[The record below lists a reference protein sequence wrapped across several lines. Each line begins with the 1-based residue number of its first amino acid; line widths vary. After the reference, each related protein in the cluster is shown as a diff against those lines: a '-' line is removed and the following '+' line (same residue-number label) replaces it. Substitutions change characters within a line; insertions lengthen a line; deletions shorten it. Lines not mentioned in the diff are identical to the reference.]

1 MAMLHKEVFMKRNIL
16 IALLLTF
23 TMMLVTA
30 CGSNSSNKNDN
41 NKFEGTW
48 IAYNQKS
55 DPNQIQEFT
64 FENVDDQLLVSL
76 YTYSYTPL
84 MDYFSSGLDEA
95 DSTKQGTD
103 TAPANADYLL
113 TKKRDSIHN
122 MLRTAVNNK
131 LDVGPNPILYNE
143 KDDTLVY
150 DNVVFHKQSD
160 DNSVKAYLSKLK
172 DAMKDD
178 VIQGRKQDTVGSFR
192 PKPNIQFNFS
202 FDDSILDTAQ

>member
-1 MAMLHKEVFMKRNIL
+1 
-16 IALLLTF
+16 
-23 TMMLVTA
+23 
-30 CGSNSSNKNDN
+30 
-41 NKFEGTW
+41 
-48 IAYNQKS
+48 
-55 DPNQIQEFT
+55 
-64 FENVDDQLLVSL
+64 
-76 YTYSYTPL
+76 

-103 TAPANADYLL
+103 TASANADYLL

-131 LDVGPNPILYNE
+131 LDVGPNPILCNE
-143 KDDTLVY
+143 KDDTLIY
-150 DNVVFHKQSD
+150 NNVVFHKQSD

-178 VIQGRKQDTVGSFR
+178 VIQGRKKDTFGSFR